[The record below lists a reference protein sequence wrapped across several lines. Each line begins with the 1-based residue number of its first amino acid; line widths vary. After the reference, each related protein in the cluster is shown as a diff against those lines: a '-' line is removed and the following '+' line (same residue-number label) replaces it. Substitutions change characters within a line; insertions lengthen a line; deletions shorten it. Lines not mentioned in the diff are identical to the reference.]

1 MRLRELSGCEPSRRS
16 VRSHMKKNR
25 KTSPELQKQVNPG
38 PDTDAKITDIGNPSG
53 LPNMSIPRG
62 RGGTS
67 NDHSATEK
75 QNQ

>member
-1 MRLRELSGCEPSRRS
+1 MRLRELSGCERRGTG

-38 PDTDAKITDIGNPSG
+38 PDRNAKITDVGNPSG
-53 LPNMSIPRG
+53 LPNMSIPQG

-67 NDHSATEK
+67 SDHTVNRK
-75 QNQ
+75 Q